1 MLEDMH
7 RQLISL
13 GLLQERP
20 ESSNSSPM
28 CLAAFINLL
37 IYLYIFN
44 HDQFKATF
52 SVVIALNSS
61 WVLFRVSHAGLA
73 TTQSSG

>member
-1 MLEDMH
+1 MLEDMQ

-20 ESSNSSPM
+20 ETSNSSPV
-28 CLAAFINLL
+28 CLAAFIDLL

-44 HDQFKATF
+44 HKATF
-52 SVVIALNSS
+52 SVVIALNSA

-73 TTQSSG
+73 TTQSIG